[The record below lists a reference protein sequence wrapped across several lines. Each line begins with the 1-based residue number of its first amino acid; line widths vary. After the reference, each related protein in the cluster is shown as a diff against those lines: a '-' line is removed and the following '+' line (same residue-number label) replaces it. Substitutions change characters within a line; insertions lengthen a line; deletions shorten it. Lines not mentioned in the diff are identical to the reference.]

1 MPNVKKRG
9 RAIYKHK
16 WRAYWIKAESQTRG
30 LMSWNQSILNLH
42 LAILLCNS
50 HILAILF
57 LASWVVPGGKL
68 FLFCKT
74 YCRSNPVWICF
85 WSSVGFVTGIL
96 LPSCNGMRVSFLT
109 VESSRTKWHNCL
121 WGALETIGC
130 DWYPW
135 TEVCISLSKKKF
147 CELMFFWD
155 IVVVVE
161 ECPCGPFCRPFTQ
174 HNCMGIL
181 ELPIDDTTVALPSFV
196 LLQTAAEALPSF
208 LLFRDFLPGSQV
220 HADYV
225 WKISVQCK
233 QVSVL
238 RNYMGLN
245 GLQFS
250 SVLPSM
256 KIKFKSII
264 NMAQSFRLENLT
276 STKFYSV
283 LLWHILCIQM
293 PLYDKMA

>member
-1 MPNVKKRG
+1 MPPEACVWWPG
-9 RAIYKHK
+9 PIV
-16 WRAYWIKAESQTRG
+16 
-30 LMSWNQSILNLH
+30 
-42 LAILLCNS
+42 LLVLV
-50 HILAILF
+50 H
-57 LASWVVPGGKL
+57 V
-68 FLFCKT
+68 
-74 YCRSNPVWICF
+74 Y
-85 WSSVGFVTGIL
+85 VTGMADFWE
-96 LPSCNGMRVSFLT
+96 PVG
-109 VESSRTKWHNCL
+109 
-121 WGALETIGC
+121 LE
-130 DWYPW
+130 
-135 TEVCISLSKKKF
+135 SLSKKKF
-147 CELMFFWD
+147 CELTFFWD
-155 IVVVVE
+155 IVVVVVE
-161 ECPCGPFCRPFTQ
+161 ECPCGPFCLPFTR

-181 ELPIDDTTVALPSFV
+181 ELPIDDTTVALHSFV
-196 LLQTAAEALPSF
+196 LLHTAAEALPSF

-276 STKFYSV
+276 STKSYSV
-283 LLWHILCIQM
+283 QLWHILCIQM